1 MKHRARTVVGLVSA
15 STLIALTACGS
26 DGGESADGNKTL
38 TIGLIPIVD
47 VAPIYLG
54 IQQGFFEDEGLT
66 IKPVLAS
73 GGAAIVPAVS
83 SGSYQIGFS
92 NNVSLIIGA
101 SKGLDLP
108 AIAPGVGIS
117 SSTESSTK
125 GVGYCSVMSAPG
137 SKITDAKDLEGKK
150 VAVNTLNNI
159 GDVTI
164 KAALKKKG
172 VDASKVDFVE
182 MPFPDMPAAVKSGN
196 VGAVWVCEP
205 FVTSLLADKANPL
218 FNNYG
223 EVDPNLPVASYFSS
237 RKWVEKNPETV
248 DSFKKALNKSMK
260 YAADNP
266 DAVRKVITEYTKIDP
281 KTAKEIGL
289 PDYPT
294 EFNKEGLTTLIELSD
309 ADGLLEKD
317 VTADDLILGD

>member
-1 MKHRARTVVGLVSA
+1 MKHRSRTAAALSALTLVVVG
-15 STLIALTACGS
+15 ACGS
-26 DGGESADGNKTL
+26 SDDGGSGDDTL
-38 TIGLIPIVD
+38 TVGLIPIVD

-54 IQQGFFEDEGLT
+54 IEQGFFEDEGLT

-92 NNVSLIIGA
+92 NNVSLITGA

-117 SSTESSTK
+117 PSTESSTE
-125 GVGYCSVMSAPG
+125 GVGYCSVMSGPDG
-137 SKITDAKDLEGKK
+137 KVTTAKDLEGAT

-164 KAALKKKG
+164 REALRKKN

-182 MPFPDMPAAVKSGN
+182 MPFPDMPAAVKGGN
-196 VGAVWVCEP
+196 VDAVWVCEP
-205 FVTSLLADKANPL
+205 FVTSLLQDQAKPL

-223 EVDPNLPVASYFSS
+223 EVDPNLPVASYFAN
-237 RKWVEKNPETV
+237 RRWVEQNPETLA
-248 DSFKKALNKSMK
+248 SFKKALAKSME
-260 YAADNP
+260 YATDNP
-266 DAVRKVITEYTKIDP
+266 DEVRDVITKYTKIDP
-281 KTAKEIGL
+281 ETADEIGL
-289 PDYPT
+289 PDFPT
-294 EFNKEGLTTLIELSD
+294 EFNDEGLSTLIELSD
-309 ADGLLEKD
+309 QDGLLEKD
-317 VTADDLILGD
+317 VTVDDLVLSD